1 MVGKKLHDITNED
14 VDSIVRFINDVVKK
28 AGCKGLIVGTSG
40 GLDSA
45 VTTKLCIK
53 AIGAENVL
61 SIFMPSVITPP
72 ADYIQTRELSRAWGV
87 DYKVID
93 VQPAINT
100 FTGMLFSNV
109 EAPLEKGNI
118 SARCRMIILY
128 NRAKKLDYLVAG
140 TSNRSEYMMGYFTK
154 FGDGASDI
162 MPIIDLY
169 KTQVRQIAELVG
181 VPKDIIEKV
190 PTAGLWEGQTD
201 EEEMGITY
209 RDLDLV
215 LNGITFGLSDE
226 QISEDV
232 GINISKVSEVRERV
246 GNMEHKRLPA
256 PRPDIAF
263 NDPQ

>member
-1 MVGKKLHDITNED
+1 MVGRKIHCITKEDID
-14 VDSIVRFINDVVKK
+14 AIVGFIRGAAKDT
-28 AGCKGLIVGTSG
+28 GCKGLVVGMSG

-45 VTTKLCIK
+45 VTTKLCAN

-61 SIFMPSVITPP
+61 NIFMPSVVTPP
-72 ADYIQTRELSRAWGV
+72 SDYILTNDLCRSWGT

-100 FTGMLFSNV
+100 FTGMLFSNI

-118 SARCRMIILY
+118 TARCRMVILY
-128 NRAKKLDYLVAG
+128 NRAKKMDYIVAG
-140 TSNRSEYMMGYFTK
+140 TSNRSENMMGYFTK

-162 MPIIDLY
+162 VPIIDLY
-169 KTQVRQIAELVG
+169 KTQVRQAAELLG
-181 VPKDIIEKV
+181 VPKEIIGKV

-215 LNGITFGLSDE
+215 LNGITFGQSDE
-226 QISEDV
+226 EISADV
-232 GINISKVSEVRERV
+232 EISRMKVSEVREQV
-246 GNMEHKRLPA
+246 EKMKHKRLPA
-256 PRPDIAF
+256 SRPGIGF
-263 NDPQ
+263 NDP